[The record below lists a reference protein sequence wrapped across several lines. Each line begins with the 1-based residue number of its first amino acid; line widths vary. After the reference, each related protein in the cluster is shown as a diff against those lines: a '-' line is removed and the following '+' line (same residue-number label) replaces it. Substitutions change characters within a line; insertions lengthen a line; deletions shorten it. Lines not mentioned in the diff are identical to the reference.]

1 MTFETFLKVQ
11 RERRVNQFLHIDE
24 IDEQWEERRRQE
36 KAMNSQR
43 NAIWRGRKEMTE
55 KGIKFFE

>member
-1 MTFETFLKVQ
+1 MTPKTKWALA
-11 RERRVNQFLHIDE
+11 RERRVNQFMHIDE
-24 IDEQWEERRRQE
+24 IDAQWHERLRQE

-55 KGIKFFE
+55 KGK